1 MFSRRIA
8 LLVVS
13 LAFLGTA
20 TVSAQDKPDTK
31 PETKKVESPDF
42 KNWNKFKTGTYVT
55 VISTTEAEG
64 KKTEQKMW
72 YTLKTIGDDSLS
84 VENEIAQAENV
95 KFKTPPTTREFTK
108 MVEATAKTEESV
120 KTGKPNGVTD
130 EGTETL
136 KVGGTEY
143 KCTWYKFRINTT
155 AGPINGQLWLC
166 EDVPGRMVKMKSES
180 RAATT
185 VAEVTEIVKK

>member
-1 MFSRRIA
+1 MLFSRFA
-8 LLVVS
+8 VLAASFLLIG
-13 LAFLGTA
+13 AICTFA
-20 TVSAQDKPDTK
+20 EDK

-42 KNWNKFKTGTYVT
+42 KNWAKFKVGTYVT

-72 YTLKTIGDDSLS
+72 YTLKTQGDESVT
-84 VENEIAQAENV
+84 VENEIAQPENV
-95 KFKTPPTTREFTK
+95 KFKAPPTSREFTK
-108 MVEATAKTEESV
+108 MVDADDKSAASV
-120 KTGKPNGVTD
+120 KAGKPSGVND

-136 KVGGTEY
+136 KVGDKEI

-155 AGPINGQLWLC
+155 AGPINGQLWVSD
-166 EDVPGRMVKMKSES
+166 DVPGRMVKMKSES
-180 RAATT
+180 RAVTT